1 MNTKA
6 SPKPHIASLESNEQH
21 RLNEAREKGIP
32 WKKWGPY
39 LSERQWGTVRE
50 DCSQD
55 GNAWDYF
62 SHDQSHRVPTAGEK
76 TVWRVSPMTNNNC
89 VSRSHCGTAGIRF

>member
-1 MNTKA
+1 MKTKA
-6 SPKPHIASLESNEQH
+6 SPEHHIVYLETNQQR
-21 RLNEAREKGIP
+21 RLNEARQKGIP

-50 DCSQD
+50 DYSQD

-62 SHDQSHRVPTAGEK
+62 SHDQSRSRAYQGET
-76 TVWRVSPMTNNNC
+76 TVWRVSPMTNNSC
-89 VSRSHCGTAGIRF
+89 VLRLRCGTAGIRF